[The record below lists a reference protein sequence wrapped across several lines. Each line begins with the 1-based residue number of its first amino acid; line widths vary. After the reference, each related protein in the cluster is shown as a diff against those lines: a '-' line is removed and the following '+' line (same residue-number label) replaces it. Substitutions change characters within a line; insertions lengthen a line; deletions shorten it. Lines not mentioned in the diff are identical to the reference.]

1 MICVLNNCNI
11 LQKLCVL
18 VPSVRQRK
26 NLLCHNKAFQILSK
40 NLESE
45 VEFPL
50 LTRNKRG
57 VSLTKNG
64 EVFYEKVVAFLNSYD
79 DVLTCATELKRDYL
93 RNNNKIILTVNPLF
107 LKFLSNIFF
116 SLTLL

>member
-1 MICVLNNCNI
+1 MRIEQ
-11 LQKLCVL
+11 LQYFAEV
-18 VPSVRQRK
+18 VRTGSISSAAK
-26 NLLCHNKAFQILSK
+26 KIFLCHNKAFQILSK

-64 EVFYEKVVAFLNSYD
+64 EVFYEKSS
-79 DVLTCATELKRDYL
+79 R
-93 RNNNKIILTVNPLF
+93 I
-107 LKFLSNIFF
+107 S
-116 SLTLL
+116 